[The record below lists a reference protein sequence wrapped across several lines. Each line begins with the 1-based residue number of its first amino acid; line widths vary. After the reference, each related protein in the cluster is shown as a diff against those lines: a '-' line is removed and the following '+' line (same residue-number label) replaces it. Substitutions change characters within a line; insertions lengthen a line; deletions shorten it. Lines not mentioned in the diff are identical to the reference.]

1 MPELNWSLIQAL
13 AWIKIIAGLSLAM
26 WLFLIYK
33 KPRPMYL
40 GASIGLGLA
49 SFYAVM
55 SKPLAK
61 MFWGNNGDEIFILTF
76 LAKVISGQPF
86 HDFFYNWLPPFYPP
100 LYFWLAGLA
109 GKLLGLTAVGAA
121 KLGVIAV
128 LISWFLV
135 LGIGLKIYWIKIRE
149 AEWGETWMWLGYAAV
164 FLIMIDFN
172 DLLIKPYEA
181 LSALLGVAWI
191 ALLNKTLSD
200 GHWTKR
206 HYAFFGIAGGLLIL
220 TYYFWWLIFISALI
234 VLLRFQSRPFV
245 ALKRLLVLGVIV
257 VVVSSIYFGPLFFS
271 WWQYGSENWQARF
284 FHWSHLVSVL
294 PWQILSWTGLL
305 WLMGWLLAWR
315 YRTVPVVRTALVV
328 ALGSYLYYF
337 ANLFLLVGRGLSFQA
352 QKPFPLLPAAALALA
367 IGYGAVELWHHK
379 IANWSPKRRQL
390 LVLAVVLLYWSLL
403 PWHGFID
410 NKEVLTQLGKD
421 MVVPTAKD
429 LAEKIKVAV
438 PNYEQRTWLSSNLPE
453 LGAYL
458 PLSYMVAYNPHFSH
472 QAVKYSDRLASL
484 KLAVN
489 AKTPEDFLKELDKIK
504 IGQADALLLYKS
516 GDQKNYPL
524 FFWQDSFPN
533 GGRELIVNLPSNLID
548 EKNWQKIEINSEL
561 VVFIKK

>member
-257 VVVSSIYFGPLFFS
+257 VVVSSIYFGPLFF
-271 WWQYGSENWQARF
+271 
-284 FHWSHLVSVL
+284 
-294 PWQILSWTGLL
+294 
-305 WLMGWLLAWR
+305 
-315 YRTVPVVRTALVV
+315 
-328 ALGSYLYYF
+328 
-337 ANLFLLVGRGLSFQA
+337 
-352 QKPFPLLPAAALALA
+352 
-367 IGYGAVELWHHK
+367 
-379 IANWSPKRRQL
+379 
-390 LVLAVVLLYWSLL
+390 
-403 PWHGFID
+403 
-410 NKEVLTQLGKD
+410 TQ
-421 MVVPTAKD
+421 
-429 LAEKIKVAV
+429 
-438 PNYEQRTWLSSNLPE
+438 
-453 LGAYL
+453 
-458 PLSYMVAYNPHFSH
+458 
-472 QAVKYSDRLASL
+472 
-484 KLAVN
+484 
-489 AKTPEDFLKELDKIK
+489 
-504 IGQADALLLYKS
+504 
-516 GDQKNYPL
+516 
-524 FFWQDSFPN
+524 
-533 GGRELIVNLPSNLID
+533 
-548 EKNWQKIEINSEL
+548 
-561 VVFIKK
+561 